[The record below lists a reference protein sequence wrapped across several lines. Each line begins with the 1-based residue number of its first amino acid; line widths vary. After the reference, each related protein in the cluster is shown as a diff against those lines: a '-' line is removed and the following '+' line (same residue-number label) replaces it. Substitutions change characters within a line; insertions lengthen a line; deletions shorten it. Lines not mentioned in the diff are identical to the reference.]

1 MASIFV
7 SYARESETAV
17 QNLAADVESLDHKVW
32 VDHDLKG
39 GREWWDQILA
49 HIRDCQ
55 VFMMTLSPESLAS
68 AACKREYSY
77 AAELGKPILPILIAE
92 GVSVQTL
99 PSKLSQIQYVDYRKR
114 DVTSAFKLASAL
126 NAVPPALA
134 LPNPLPEPP
143 GAPVSYLGGIAEQID
158 GDKPLDAKDQSAL
171 VSSLR
176 RALRETETKAD
187 ARNLL
192 VRLRK
197 RHGLYADIRDEIDE
211 LLESQAKAPGD
222 TLGRT
227 GMETVR
233 KEPEASARAEEAVS
247 AGAVRE
253 TGLVSPT
260 RSPSVSDTT
269 PRALERFVCAIFG
282 GVIGFGLG
290 VAIGFLGF
298 GGGFVVAMILA
309 LGGAVA
315 GAISMKRPYVISAA
329 IFGGVLG
336 GIAVVIFANI
346 VGEGRN
352 ALSMGFTLGVPPG
365 TIVGAIVGALI
376 RKKRSGA

>member
-1 MASIFV
+1 MTSIFV

-92 GVSVQTL
+92 GVSLQTL

-134 LPNPLPEPP
+134 LPDPLPEPP

-158 GDKPLDAKDQSAL
+158 GDKALDAKDQSAL

-192 VRLRK
+192 IRLRK

-211 LLESQAKAPGD
+211 LLESQPKAPGD
-222 TLGRT
+222 TPGRADMGT
-227 GMETVR
+227 AP
-233 KEPEASARAEEAVS
+233 KEAEASARTEEPAS
-247 AGAVRE
+247 AGTLRG
-253 TGLVSPT
+253 TGPVSPPRT
-260 RSPSVSDTT
+260 ADVSDLA
-269 PRALERFVCAIFG
+269 PQVLERFKCAIYGAVICFALG
-282 GVIGFGLG
+282 IVIGL
-290 VAIGFLGF
+290 AGFA
-298 GGGFVVAMILA
+298 GGIFPMTMAV
-309 LGGAVA
+309 GGAVA
-315 GAISMKRPYVISAA
+315 GAISMKRFDVVRAA
-329 IFGGVLG
+329 IFGGILG
-336 GIAVVIFANI
+336 VIAVVVVANTT
-346 VGEGRN
+346 GERG
-352 ALSMGFTLGVPPG
+352 AMSMGLVFGFSP
-365 TIVGAIVGALI
+365 GAILGALVGALI
-376 RKKRSGA
+376 RKKRSGG

>member
-49 HIRDCQ
+49 HIRDCH

-92 GVSVQTL
+92 GVSLQTL

-126 NAVPPALA
+126 NAVPPASA

-143 GAPVSYLGGIAEQID
+143 GAPVSYLGNLAEQVD
-158 GDKPLDAKDQSAL
+158 GDKSLDAKEQSAL

-176 RALRETETKAD
+176 RAVRDAETKAD
-187 ARNLL
+187 ARALL
-192 VRLRK
+192 GRLRK
-197 RHGLYADIRDEIDE
+197 RPGLYADIRDEIDE
-211 LLESQAKAPGD
+211 LLESQPKAPGD
-222 TLGRT
+222 APGRNDAEAARKEAEE
-227 GMETVR
+227 GARAVETVF
-233 KEPEASARAEEAVS
+233 
-247 AGAVRE
+247 AGTAGE
-253 TGLVSPT
+253 SGPASPT
-260 RSPSVSDTT
+260 RTATVSDPT
-269 PRALERFVCAIFG
+269 PQASERVMCAVVG
-282 GVIGFGLG
+282 ASIGFALGWVAMVVGLG
-290 VAIGFLGF
+290 YGVTLM
-298 GGGFVVAMILA
+298 AMA
-309 LGGAVA
+309 VGGAVA
-315 GAISMKRPYVISAA
+315 GAISGKRLHVALAA
-329 IFGGVLG
+329 IGGGVLG
-336 GIAVVIFANI
+336 TIALAII
-346 VGEGRN
+346 LMIEG
-352 ALSMGFTLGVPPG
+352 AWMWMGLIYGFPPG
-365 TIVGAIVGALI
+365 TIAGALAGALI
-376 RKKRSGA
+376 EKKRSAS